1 MGGAVSESKKSI
13 VCFMTDFGWED
24 SYVGMMKGVIL
35 SSAPDAQLVDLTH
48 GVPPQN
54 IREGAYQLM
63 TSYTHFPE
71 GTYFLCVVDPGV
83 GSQRRIIL
91 ADAGKR
97 TFIGPDNGL
106 LSWVFAREKPDRV
119 VDVSRGI
126 GAKNIGA
133 TFHGRDIMAP
143 VLGALL
149 TGASAATLGSTLKE
163 WVNLPFPAVTKSG
176 SKWEGEILSVDRFG
190 NLITNFPSADVAGF
204 SSHAKVW
211 FDLGEK
217 TPTVRGLSPTY
228 TSVDKGK
235 PLAIAGSAGFV
246 EIAVR
251 DGSAA
256 ELTGL
261 KEGSKIS
268 LSFLV

>member
-1 MGGAVSESKKSI
+1 MSVSHPPV
-13 VCFMTDFGWED
+13 VCFLTDFGWED

-35 SSAPDAQLVDLTH
+35 SHAPDAQLVDLTH

-54 IREGAYQLM
+54 IREGAYQLL
-63 TSYTHFPE
+63 TSYAHFPE
-71 GTYFLCVVDPGV
+71 GSYFLAVVDPGV

-91 ADAGKR
+91 AEAAQR

-106 LSWVFAREKPDRV
+106 LSWVFAREKPKRV
-119 VDVSRGI
+119 VDVSRRVDSKDI
-126 GAKNIGA
+126 AT

-143 VLGALL
+143 ALGAVVAG
-149 TGASAATLGSTLKE
+149 TSVTTLGPVIDN
-163 WVNLPFPAVTKSG
+163 WVELPFPAVKKSG

-217 TPTVRGLSPTY
+217 AATVRGLSPTY

-256 ELTGL
+256 ALTGL
-261 KEGSKIS
+261 REGSKIA